1 MRRPFVAGATGV
13 SDMFVR
19 LSAVIAALSLLSSA
33 AMAQAAKPTDPQI
46 AHIAYTAGVIDINA
60 AKQAMSK
67 ASNKEVKAFAQ
78 DMVRDHEA
86 VNKQALDLVKK
97 LKVTP
102 EDNDTSRTL
111 SKNAADKL
119 AELGRLKGAEFDK
132 AYVANEVAYHKA
144 VDSALET
151 QLIPSA
157 NNAELK
163 SLLQTGLKIFQG
175 HEQHAEQVAA
185 NLK

>member
-1 MRRPFVAGATGV
+1 
-13 SDMFVR
+13 MFIR
-19 LSAVIAALSLLSSA
+19 SSAAIAAFCFLSSA

-60 AKQAMSK
+60 ARQALSK
-67 ASNKEVKAFAQ
+67 ASSKEVKAFAQ

-102 EDNDTSRTL
+102 EDNDTSKTL
-111 SKNAADKL
+111 SKQAADKL
-119 AELGRLKGAEFDK
+119 AELAKLKGADYDK

-144 VDSALET
+144 VNSALET

-157 NNAELK
+157 SNAELK

-175 HEQHAEQVAA
+175 HQQHAEMVAA
-185 NLK
+185 KLK